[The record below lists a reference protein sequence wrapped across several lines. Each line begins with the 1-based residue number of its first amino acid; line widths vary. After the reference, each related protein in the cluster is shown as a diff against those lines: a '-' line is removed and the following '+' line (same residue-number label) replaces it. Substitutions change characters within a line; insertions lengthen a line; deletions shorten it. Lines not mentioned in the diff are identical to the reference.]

1 MFNWRI
7 QRKILQ
13 KQIYNSTN
21 SFNLQLRKTPSRR
34 RCSSTLM
41 NTLKLPINNPK
52 VENTGHYVYSKQNT
66 QKIWNNV
73 SHYGKLIEK
82 TYQLSISLSLD
93 VQQPYINYIEKK
105 NNQLTISLS
114 LDIQQPSPYHWLSK
128 SHGDIEKAYQ
138 LSISL
143 SLDIQQSYIYR

>member
-66 QKIWNNV
+66 QKIWNNM

-105 NNQLTISLS
+105 TFNSPSLC
-114 LDIQQPSPYHWLSK
+114 HWVSN
-128 SHGDIEKAYQ
+128 SHLPITGYPTAMLI
-138 LSISL
+138 
-143 SLDIQQSYIYR
+143 